1 MKLLIT
7 SNILIGLNF
16 PHLACAANQLREAR
30 HDALR
35 EIISLAEHEKVDA
48 LFLLGNTL
56 ADNRISHHDIHEV
69 ANTLSRSEVPV
80 YVLPGHKD
88 PYTPDSPY
96 RYLGDGFTGKV
107 IILGRSKPFK
117 IEGYTFYPCPVRS
130 RDRQIES
137 DFDLIK
143 TTHEEKSVALVSHV
157 EDPGKF
163 SLEIQAK
170 GLSGVLCG
178 GQFESFAKG
187 SILTA
192 GCSENTDFDQPEA
205 SVGLV
210 NIDEQLFTLQPK
222 KMNRI
227 YWRKFEYHS
236 AALQSLPE
244 DIGKLSNLDSTLL
257 KVEVHGDLPVDD
269 FLEVE
274 AILEQVEE
282 RCIYL
287 QRDLEIKLYFPKTAN
302 PLLAQIVSDITEQL
316 EQSTAVDE
324 PFSPIPSDEEIF
336 RYAQLYLYKLI
347 NQSNTRDF
355 K

>member
-1 MKLLIT
+1 MKLLIS
-7 SNILIGLNF
+7 SNILIGLGF
-16 PHLACAANQLREAR
+16 PHLARAANQLREAR

-35 EIISLAEHEKVDA
+35 ELISLAEHEKVDA

-80 YVLPGHKD
+80 YVLPGSKD

-96 RYLGDGFTGKV
+96 RYMGDGFTGKV
-107 IILGRSKPFK
+107 SILGRSKPFK

-130 RDRQIES
+130 RDQQFES

-143 TTHEEKSVALVSHV
+143 TTPEENSVALVSHV
-157 EDPGKF
+157 DDPMNF
-163 SLEIQAK
+163 PLEALDK
-170 GLSGVLCG
+170 GLSGALCG

-187 SILTA
+187 NILTA
-192 GCSENTDFDQPEA
+192 GCSENTDFDQPDA

-210 NIDEQLFTLQPK
+210 DIDGPIFTLQPK

-227 YWRKFEYHS
+227 IWQEFEYHS
-236 AALQSLPE
+236 AALQSFPD

-257 KVEVHGDLPVDD
+257 KVKVRGDLPVED

-282 RCIYL
+282 RCIFL
-287 QRDLEIKLYFPKTAN
+287 QRDLGVKLHFPKTAN
-302 PLLAQIVSDITEQL
+302 PLLAQIVSDITEQR

-324 PFSPIPSDEEIF
+324 PFTPIPSAEEIF

-347 NQSNTRDF
+347 NQSNTRDY